1 MSQST
6 DIFSVMTV
14 HALDVSTATAERVAL
29 ERWGIAGHAK
39 ALTGERDRNFYVRA
53 DDGREF
59 VLKFANPAED
69 AGVTDMQ
76 IKALRHIAGV
86 DPDLPV
92 PRVIPLPDGAF
103 ETPVAHETGG
113 IQRVRLLSWLP
124 GTNLVRARRSR
135 AQRIAC
141 GRLLARTQAAMADF
155 RHPGAGHELVWD
167 LKHAMRLREVMF
179 VLTSAAARERV
190 GAVFDLFEARITPS
204 LPLLRHQVLHN
215 DMNGLNTIVDNADH
229 DRIAGLIDFGDMV
242 ETAVVIDVA
251 TGSVA
256 QFAPDIGAGAALA
269 EFAGAFHAVRP
280 LLGEEIALLPLLSAT
295 RVAISLTLQSWH
307 RHIQPHNPHYAPVT
321 EQDVARRLGHI
332 ADLLT
337 AETAEAVWGAC
348 L

>member
-1 MSQST
+1 MSQPT

-14 HALDVSTATAERVAL
+14 HALDVSTGTAERVAR

-39 ALTGERDRNFYVRA
+39 ALTGERDRNFHFRA

-76 IKALRHIAGV
+76 IKALQHIART
-86 DPDLPV
+86 DPGLPV
-92 PRVIPLPDGAF
+92 PRVIPLPDGGF

-124 GTNLVRARRSR
+124 GANLMRSRRSL
-135 AQRIAC
+135 AQRVAC

-155 RHPGAGHELVWD
+155 SHPSAGHELVWD
-167 LKHAMRLREVMF
+167 LKHAVRLREVMF
-179 VLTSAAARERV
+179 ALTSGVARDRI
-190 GAVFDLFEARITPS
+190 GAVFDLFEARIAPV
-204 LPLLRHQVLHN
+204 LPALRHQVLHN
-215 DMNGLNTIVDNADH
+215 DMNGLNTLVDSSDH

-242 ETAVVIDVA
+242 DTAVVIDVA
-251 TGSVA
+251 TGSVS
-256 QFAPDIGAGAALA
+256 QFAPDIAPGVALA

-280 LLGEEIALLPLLSAT
+280 LMAEEIALLPLLSAT

-307 RHIQPHNPHYAPVT
+307 RHIQPHNPHYEPVT
-321 EQDVARRLGHI
+321 ERDIGRRLAHI

-337 AETAEAVWGAC
+337 PETAGAVRLAC
-348 L
+348 G